1 MKNMAFLPAL
11 VSLAL
16 LPQAA
21 PAATPE
27 LRQPNGKWVLDY
39 GETACTAYRNFGS
52 KESPL
57 VLALRPSPNGSVV
70 RLSLVRDGQVAS
82 PHHFPVT
89 TNISEGSVK
98 TTGLRFASEDR
109 KRESIWINFAR
120 PQLEGLSRAGEI
132 AIRGGR
138 TLNERFALP
147 GMAGVLKALDSCN
160 SDLRA
165 YWNIGDSASAI
176 ATPAAPAESP
186 ARWVSN
192 GDYPQQAVRENA
204 SGIVQ
209 FVLLIDE
216 TGKTRDCMVEDTS
229 GVASLDAMACII
241 LRERARF
248 KPALD
253 VGGKPVRSS
262 WTSRFRWIMP

>member
-1 MKNMAFLPAL
+1 MALLPAL
-11 VSLAL
+11 IGCAV

-21 PAATPE
+21 PGATPA

-52 KESPL
+52 KESPV
-57 VLALRPSPNGSVV
+57 VLAFRPSPNGSVV
-70 RLSLVRDGQVAS
+70 RLSLVRDGRVAV

-89 TNISEGSVK
+89 TNISESSVK
-98 TTGLRFASEDR
+98 TTGLRFASADR
-109 KRESIWINFAR
+109 KGEIIWINFAR

-132 AIRGGR
+132 AITGGR

-147 GMAGVLKALDSCN
+147 GMAGVLKALDTCN
-160 SDLRA
+160 SNLRA
-165 YWNIGDSASAI
+165 YWNIGDSASVI
-176 ATPAAPAESP
+176 ATAAAPAKSP
-186 ARWVSN
+186 AHWVSS
-192 GDYPQQAVRENA
+192 GDYPKQAFDENA

-229 GVASLDAMACII
+229 GVASLDAMACVI

-262 WTSRFRWIMP
+262 WTSRVRWIMR